1 MRPGMLAV
9 LGVACLAGA
18 AGLARGLEASRP
30 QAPGEGVPGEVAGT
44 LLLGGFRGLACDL
57 LWMRAMH
64 ARDTRRTYES
74 VALAGAITRI
84 QPRFVRAWEHLAWD
98 QAFNL
103 AADEDDPKAK
113 LGWMEAGVRANAEGC
128 IRNPGE
134 ERLIRHL
141 AWMFFNRISYIPGA
155 EERAWAPLVRPV
167 VEAAAA
173 PLAVRAPPADDES
186 PYRLAAR
193 LYRVAVAVGDARGR
207 PSPDFVLRLIPASL
221 EREGDRLRNRLR
233 AHEALL
239 AWCDALDAWVPVR
252 ERAARSDG
260 EAGWLDRDS
269 LERNEGRLRRKA
281 AALVRELDPTSPA
294 AAALAAG
301 DTVAARALIP
311 ALPTRAPAAVVRWLD
326 EP

>member
-1 MRPGMLAV
+1 MRPAMLAV
-9 LGVACLAGA
+9 LGLGCLAAASGVAHGLGA
-18 AGLARGLEASRP
+18 ARP

-103 AADEDDPKAK
+103 AADEDDPRAK

-128 IRNPGE
+128 VRNPGE

-155 EERAWAPLVRPV
+155 ETRDWAPLVRPV
-167 VEAAAA
+167 VAAAAA
-173 PLAVRAPPADDES
+173 PESARTPPAVAES

-193 LYRVAVAVGDARGR
+193 LYRLAVAVGEARGR
-207 PSPDFVLRLIPASL
+207 PSPEFALRLVPAAL
-221 EREGDRLRNRLR
+221 EREGDRLRNRLQ
-233 AHEALL
+233 AHAALL
-239 AWCDALDAWVPVR
+239 AWCDALDAWDPVR
-252 ERAARSDG
+252 ARAERSGG

-281 AALVRELDPTSPA
+281 ATLVRELDPASPV
-294 AAALAAG
+294 AAALLAG
-301 DTVAARALIP
+301 DTRAARAGIP
-311 ALPTRAPAAVVRWLD
+311 ALPERAPAAAVRWLD

>member
-1 MRPGMLAV
+1 
-9 LGVACLAGA
+9 
-18 AGLARGLEASRP
+18 
-30 QAPGEGVPGEVAGT
+30 PGEVAGT

-57 LWMRAMH
+57 LWMRAMQ

-103 AADEDDPKAK
+103 AADEDDPRAK

-128 IRNPGE
+128 LRNPGE
-134 ERLIRHL
+134 ERLLRHL

-155 EERAWAPLVRPV
+155 EERDWAPLVRPAAT
-167 VEAAAA
+167 AAAA
-173 PLAVRAPPADDES
+173 LAAPDLGAIPDGES

-193 LYRVAVAVGDARGR
+193 LYRIAVATGDARGR
-207 PSPDFVLRLIPASL
+207 PSPEFALRLVPIAL

-233 AHEALL
+233 AAAALH
-239 AWCDALDAWVPVR
+239 AWCDAIAAWDPVR
-252 ERAARSDG
+252 ERIARQGDA
-260 EAGWLDRDS
+260 ERAWLDRDS
-269 LERNEGRLRRKA
+269 LERNEPRLWRKA
-281 AALVRELDPTSPA
+281 AALAAELDPGSA
-294 AAALAAG
+294 AAAAFAARDLA
-301 DTVAARALIP
+301 AARAAIA
-311 ALPTRAPAAVVRWLD
+311 ALPPRAPAAPVVWLD